1 MELKNNTVWVVRS
14 DESFA
19 IFSSKEYAEDYK
31 KSLVEIWKKSIVRD
45 TIPRRL
51 NNTDEINKYY
61 KDYPE
66 VISVENDHYSLV
78 RGSVS
83 NEKGMTSYQY
93 YALMSNKEWD
103 KYYQDFVSDFVIEDY
118 VILK

>member
-1 MELKNNTVWVVRS
+1 MELENNTVWVINGN
-14 DESFA
+14 DCFA
-19 IFSSKEYAEDYK
+19 IFSSEEYAEDYK
-31 KSLVEIWKKSIVRD
+31 KSLIEIWEKSIVRD

-51 NNTDEINKYY
+51 NNIDEINIYA

-78 RGSVS
+78 RGTVS
-83 NEKGMTSYQY
+83 NEKGVTSYRY
-93 YALMSNKEWD
+93 YELMSNKEWD
-103 KYYQDFVSDFVIEDY
+103 MYYQDFVSDFVIEDY